1 MRQVAHSNVNFFL
14 VSGETF
20 ATLIAT
26 VIKNMQKNK
35 ALILT
40 HNPGRRARR
49 VRRLA
54 VVVAGFS
61 LFGMVAAFGTVQEG
75 ATATVERSLVVEP
88 LAVTPLQLPAD
99 QAHVFW
105 HEERLQRG
113 DTLAALLARFGVD
126 PAVAARLVR
135 ESGGEKP
142 FRALRPGMTV
152 RALTA
157 DHGDLLSLRFMSGQ
171 DTVLGFDRAADG
183 FTTVEEPADFTRA
196 IHVKAG
202 EIQSS
207 LFATADEVDLP
218 DSIAIQLADIFGGD
232 IDFHRDLRKGDRFSV
247 IYETLY
253 HQGRPLKA
261 GRVLAAEF
269 VNDGKPFRAVW
280 FEAEDGGGS
289 YYTPDGKSLRKAFL
303 RSPLEFSRVTSGFR
317 MRFHPLLKQMRAHNG
332 VDYGAPTGTRVRATG
347 DAVVE
352 SAGWANGYGK
362 VVTLRHGGGITTV
375 YAHLSKFG
383 DGIHKGVRVRQGDV
397 IGYVGATGWATGPH
411 LHYEFRVGNQ
421 HRNPLAIVFP
431 SADPVPPARLA
442 AFRAATDP
450 FAGRLDQLR
459 NVSIA
464 LLE

>member
-1 MRQVAHSNVNFFL
+1 V
-14 VSGETF
+14 
-20 ATLIAT
+20 
-26 VIKNMQKNK
+26 KNLQKNK

-40 HNPGRRARR
+40 HNPRRR
-49 VRRLA
+49 VKRTRRLA
-54 VVVAGFS
+54 LVVAGFS
-61 LFGMVAAFGTVQEG
+61 LFGMVAAFGTVQES
-75 ATATVERSLVVEP
+75 APVTVERSLVVEP

-105 HEERLQRG
+105 HEDRLQRG
-113 DTLAALLARFGVD
+113 DTFAALLARFGVD

-135 ESGGEKP
+135 ENGGEKP

-171 DTVLGFDRAADG
+171 DTVLGFDRAAEG
-183 FTTVEEPADFTRA
+183 FRTFEGPAELSRA

-207 LFATADEVDLP
+207 LFATTDEVGLP
-218 DSIAIQLADIFGGD
+218 DNIAIQLADIFGGD

-247 IYETLY
+247 IYETFY
-253 HQGRPLKA
+253 HQGRALNT

-269 VNDGKPFRAVW
+269 VNDGKSYRAVW
-280 FEAEDGGGS
+280 FEAEGGGGS

-303 RSPLEFSRVTSGFR
+303 RSPLEFSRVTSGFK
-317 MRFHPLLKQMRAHNG
+317 MRFHPLLKQWRAHNG

-352 SAGWANGYGK
+352 SAGWVNGYGK

-375 YAHLSKFG
+375 YAHLSRFG
-383 DGIHKGVRVRQGDV
+383 EGVHKGVRVSQGDV

-411 LHYEFRVGNQ
+411 LHYEFRVNNQ

-431 SADPVPPARLA
+431 SADPVPPTRVA
-442 AFRAATDP
+442 AFRAATRP
-450 FAGRLDQLR
+450 LAERLDQLQH
-459 NVSIA
+459 VSVA

>member
-1 MRQVAHSNVNFFL
+1 LESDK
-14 VSGETF
+14 TF
-20 ATLIAT
+20 ATLVVAA
-26 VIKNMQKNK
+26 VKNPQKNK

-40 HNPGRRARR
+40 HNPRRR
-49 VRRLA
+49 VNRTRRMAL
-54 VVVAGFS
+54 VVAGFS
-61 LFGMVAAFGTVQEG
+61 LFGMVAAFGTVQDSDPV
-75 ATATVERSLVVEP
+75 TVERSLVVEP

-105 HEERLQRG
+105 HEDRLQRG

-135 ESGGEKP
+135 ENGGEKP

-171 DTVLGFDRAADG
+171 DTVLGFDRAAEG
-183 FTTVEEPADFTRA
+183 FRTFEEPADFSRA

-207 LFATADEVDLP
+207 LFATADEVALP
-218 DSIAIQLADIFGGD
+218 DNIAIQLADIFGGD
-232 IDFHRDLRKGDRFSV
+232 IDFNRDLRKGDRFSV
-247 IYETLY
+247 IYETFY
-253 HQGRPLKA
+253 HQGRALKA
-261 GRVLAAEF
+261 GRILAAEF
-269 VNDGKPFRAVW
+269 VNDGKAFRAVW
-280 FEAEDGGGS
+280 FDGEGGGGS

-303 RSPLEFSRVTSGFR
+303 RSPLEFSRVTSGFK
-317 MRFHPLLKQMRAHNG
+317 MRFHPLLKQWRAHNG

-347 DAVVE
+347 DAVVD
-352 SAGWANGYGK
+352 SAGWVNGYGK
-362 VVTLRHGGGITTV
+362 VITLRHGGGITTV
-375 YAHLSKFG
+375 YAHLSRFG
-383 DGIHKGVRVRQGDV
+383 EGIHKGVRVSQGDV

-442 AFRAATDP
+442 AFQAATRP
-450 FAGRLDQLR
+450 LAERLDQLQH
-459 NVSIA
+459 VSVA